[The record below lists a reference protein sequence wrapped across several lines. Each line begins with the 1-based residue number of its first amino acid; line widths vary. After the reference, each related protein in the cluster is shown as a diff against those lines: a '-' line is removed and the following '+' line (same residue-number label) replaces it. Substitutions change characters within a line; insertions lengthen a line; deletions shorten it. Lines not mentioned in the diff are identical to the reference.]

1 ELKAKNNFK
10 KFKFV
15 SNNSGKGSDK
25 SNVKVGTIILEKFD
39 ISSSSNKKNNI
50 NNSDNLALITNYNEK
65 KEKDKSSQL
74 RVIDYFDTPNPYSS
88 VIKPNLIDTTLNAF
102 ILSSFSI
109 PTLKLTPQN
118 SQKLMNL
125 INPWE
130 RSIMTRLLSNRL
142 NLTLKYPSEDTSACM
157 NTDSNSNG
165 SEELDFLKSFD
176 ELDINQTE
184 LSQNTMEFSPNL
196 TQLEEHL
203 INLFFNYF
211 NLVKAIVH
219 KENFYYKLRTQWNTI
234 HFQALLSTMLCS
246 ATPYLSVDPYP
257 YNNINISKLGQFYYN
272 RGINLYNLIEDK
284 VSNNSINI
292 QILKLTS
299 YLNYNQFGEN
309 YSKIHI
315 LIREL
320 QWDKLFDKTIS
331 EIKETR
337 PKYSYEELIEW
348 EENLLILSSTFF
360 HSSSLMVSGSYTISG
375 VDINKALP
383 NLEPV
388 LEALFD
394 ASTSSNWLKTKELQL
409 TYLLYKSQPILESAR
424 LYNLNNST
432 RSPTSKYPSLSQ
444 MEKLYKIQY
453 QLNLWKDKITTYIFD
468 NNFKSKELAL
478 TTILYIYY
486 HYGQLILIIP
496 HLPKTIEEFD
506 TPFYFNLFLEF
517 LKSSNSL
524 LLLMNCQGTWMT
536 IFASGVKNFIL
547 SLSYT
552 GIKLFKHYLTISKFK
567 NSEISELL
575 QVIGYN
581 LLKTVTQSF
590 NFSFQKNL
598 SFRLASRRS
607 DIYWQKIRKEDN
619 SLNISIVRGPPK
631 LSNYSKLNILN

>member
-1 ELKAKNNFK
+1 MELKAKNNIK

-15 SNNSGKGSDK
+15 SNK
-25 SNVKVGTIILEKFD
+25 SKSSEKTGVRVGTIILEKFD
-39 ISSSSNKKNNI
+39 ISSSSNKKNN
-50 NNSDNLALITNYNEK
+50 NKGTDLTLISNYNEN
-65 KEKDKSSQL
+65 KEKSSQL
-74 RVIDYFDTPNPYSS
+74 KVIDYFDTPNPYSS
-88 VIKPNLIDTTLNAF
+88 IIRPNLIDTTLNAF
-102 ILSSFSI
+102 ILSSFST
-109 PTLKLTPQN
+109 PTFQLTPQN
-118 SQKLMNL
+118 SQKLVNL

-130 RSIMTRLLSNRL
+130 RTVMTRLLSNRL
-142 NLTLKYPSEDTSACM
+142 NLTLKYSSDDTSTCLSA
-157 NTDSNSNG
+157 NSSG
-165 SEELDFLKSFD
+165 SSSEELDFLKSFD
-176 ELDINQTE
+176 ELEISQTE
-184 LSQNTMEFSPNL
+184 LNRNTLEFNTSL
-196 TQLEEHL
+196 TQLENHL

-211 NLVKAIVH
+211 NLVKAFVH
-219 KENFYYKLRTQWNTI
+219 REHFYYKLKTQWNTT
-234 HFQALLSTMLCS
+234 HFQALLSTILCS

-257 YNNINISKLGQFYYN
+257 NSHVNSSKLGQFYFN
-272 RGINLYNLIEDK
+272 RSISLYNLIEDK
-284 VSNNSINI
+284 VTNSPIKI
-292 QILKLTS
+292 QILKLYS

-309 YSKIHI
+309 FSKMHT

-320 QWDKLFDKTIS
+320 QWNKLFDKTVY

-337 PKYSYEELIEW
+337 PKYSYEGLMEW

-360 HSSSLMVSGSYTISG
+360 HSSSIMLSGSYTIDG
-375 VDINKALP
+375 VNMHKALP
-383 NLEPV
+383 NLEPI

-394 ASTSSNWLKTKELQL
+394 ASTSSNWLKSKELQL
-409 TYLLYKSQPILESAR
+409 TYLLYISQPILESAR

-444 MEKLYKIQY
+444 METMYKIQY
-453 QLNLWKDKITTYIFD
+453 RLNLWKDKITSYIFD

-496 HLPKTIEEFD
+496 HLPKNQQEFD

-552 GIKLFKHYLTISKFK
+552 GLKLFKHYLTHSKL
-567 NSEISELL
+567 NNPEISDLL
-575 QVIGYN
+575 QVTGYN
-581 LLKTVTQSF
+581 LLKTLTQSF

-598 SFRLASRRS
+598 SFRLASKRS
-607 DIYWQKIRKEDN
+607 DVYWQKIRKEENLPNN
-619 SLNISIVRGPPK
+619 SIIKGPK
-631 LSNYSKLNILN
+631 LSNFSKLNILN